1 MRELLE
7 KYWNCETSPE
17 EEQKLREWFAGNDVP
32 EDLQKYRNN
41 FLALNNFQKIEAPAS
56 VSRKVLAHLPSIR
69 IYPVLKIAASILV
82 ILSIGT
88 GVYTH
93 YQQEEFLKEVFS
105 ETYSDP
111 QDAIKETQAVL
122 GKVSSS
128 LLKVEEL
135 QEELIEQE
143 ENLTE
148 QESDSVELENN
159 SVEPEEN
166 IKIEELIIEEE

>member
-17 EEQKLREWFAGNDVP
+17 EEQKLREWFVGNDVP

-41 FLALNNFQKIEAPAS
+41 FLTLDNFQKIEAPAS

-69 IYPVLKIAASILV
+69 IYQVLKIAASVLI
-82 ILSIGT
+82 ILSAGT
-88 GVYTH
+88 GIYTH
-93 YQQEEFLKEVFS
+93 YQQEEFLKGVFS

-122 GKVSSS
+122 DKVSSS
-128 LLKVEEL
+128 LLKAKDNIEEL
-135 QEELIEQE
+135 QEDAI
-143 ENLTE
+143 
-148 QESDSVELENN
+148 
-159 SVEPEEN
+159 EPEED
-166 IKIEELIIEEE
+166 IKLEELIIEEE